1 MNAPR
6 IERRVVTATTVAW
19 PATMHPVLRR
29 VYAARGVAL
38 PADVEHKLSALLS
51 PQTLGGIEH
60 ACTLLEAAIREN
72 ARIVVVGDFD
82 CDGATGTA
90 VAVRGLRLLGASDVV
105 FAVPNRMRHGYGL
118 SPAIVAELLPRKPDL
133 LITVDNGVAA
143 HAGVAAAKAHGM
155 RVIVTDHHLPG
166 ATLPE
171 ADAMVNPNLCSFEK
185 CAHGRALCDPC
196 AQDARKNAEFPSKAL
211 AGVGVMFYLLLALRA
226 RLREQ
231 GWFAERSIV
240 EPDLSSLLDLVALGT
255 AADLV
260 PLDRNNRT
268 LVEAGLRRIR
278 TGRACA
284 GIVALLAAGKRDFAR
299 VVASDLG
306 FAVGPRI
313 NAAGRLEDMTLGIE
327 CLLTD
332 DASRAAELAELLS
345 SINAER
351 RDLQD
356 GMTAQAQVEV
366 EKWISARGADALPH
380 GVVLF
385 DPQWHHG
392 VVGLVASKLKET
404 LHRPVIACAPA
415 GQHGDE
421 IKASGR
427 SIPGFH
433 LRDALAEVDSR
444 HPALIQR
451 FGGHAMAAGL
461 SLNRSDLEVF
471 GKAFDEVARSH
482 LTVDMLDAVAWT
494 DGELDARDFTLD
506 LAQQLRYAGPWGQ
519 AFPEPEFEGEFCVE
533 SWKVVGEK
541 HLKLKLRHPDLAEP
555 LDGIA
560 FGAYSGERPPS
571 RVRVVYALDVNEWNG
586 RQSLQLLIRLMRPA

>member
-1 MNAPR
+1 MNPPR
-6 IERRVVTATTVAW
+6 IVRRAVPAETAAW
-19 PATMHPVLRR
+19 PDSVHPVLRR
-29 VYAARGVAL
+29 VYAARGVAS
-38 PADVEHKLSALLS
+38 PADIEHRLTGLLS
-51 PQTLGGIEH
+51 PLALGGIDR
-60 ACTLLEAAIREN
+60 ACELLEAAIRED
-72 ARIVVVGDFD
+72 ARMVVVGDFD
-82 CDGATGTA
+82 CDGATGTS
-90 VAVRGLRLLGASDVV
+90 VAVRGLRLLGARDVGY
-105 FAVPNRMRHGYGL
+105 AVPNRMRHGYGL
-118 SPAIVAELLPRKPDL
+118 SPAIVEELLPRKPDV

-143 HAGVAAAKAHGM
+143 HAGVATAKASGM

-166 ATLPE
+166 ATLPD
-171 ADAMVNPNLCSFEK
+171 ADAIVNPNLD
-185 CAHGRALCDPC
+185 ADP
-196 AQDARKNAEFPSKAL
+196 FPSKAL

-226 RLREQ
+226 RLREC
-231 GWFAERSIV
+231 GWFEDRGIP
-240 EPDLSSLLDLVALGT
+240 EPDLSELLDLVALGT
-255 AADLV
+255 VADLV
-260 PLDRNNRT
+260 PLDRNNRI

-278 TGRACA
+278 AGRSCA
-284 GIVALLAAGKRDFAR
+284 GIAALLAVGKRDLAR

-306 FAVGPRI
+306 FAVGPRL

-332 DASRAAELAELLS
+332 DAGRVAELAELLS

-356 GMTAQAQVEV
+356 GMTAQAEAEV
-366 EKWISARGADALPH
+366 EKWISTRGADALPH

-385 DPQWHHG
+385 DPEWHHG
-392 VVGLVASKLKET
+392 VVGLVASKLKES
-404 LHRPVIACAPA
+404 LQRPVIACAPA

-433 LRDALAEVDSR
+433 LRDALAEVDAR
-444 HPALIQR
+444 HPGLIQR

-461 SLNRSDLEVF
+461 SLNRSDLEAF
-471 GKAFDEVARSH
+471 GKAFDEVARSR
-482 LTVDMLDAVAWT
+482 LTVDMLDSVALT
-494 DGELDARDFTLD
+494 DGELDAQDFSLD

-519 AFPEPEFEGEFCVE
+519 GFPEPEFEGKFSVE

-571 RVRVVYALDVNEWNG
+571 RLRAVFALDVNEWNG
-586 RQSLQLLIRLMRPA
+586 RQTLQLLIRLMSPA

>member
-1 MNAPR
+1 MNPAR
-6 IERRVVTATTVAW
+6 IVRRAVPAETAAW
-19 PATMHPVLRR
+19 PDSVHPVLRR
-29 VYAARGVAL
+29 VYAARGVAS
-38 PADVEHKLSALLS
+38 PADIEHRLTGLLS
-51 PQTLGGIEH
+51 PLALGGIDR
-60 ACTLLEAAIREN
+60 ACELLEAAIRED
-72 ARIVVVGDFD
+72 ARMVVVGDFD
-82 CDGATGTA
+82 CDGATGTS
-90 VAVRGLRLLGASDVV
+90 VAVRGLRLLGARDVGY
-105 FAVPNRMRHGYGL
+105 AVPNRMRHGYGL
-118 SPAIVAELLPRKPDL
+118 SPAIVEELLPRKPDV

-143 HAGVAAAKAHGM
+143 HAGVATAKARGM

-166 ATLPE
+166 ATLPD
-171 ADAMVNPNLCSFEK
+171 ADAIVNPNLD
-185 CAHGRALCDPC
+185 ADP
-196 AQDARKNAEFPSKAL
+196 FPSKAL

-226 RLREQ
+226 RLRER
-231 GWFAERSIV
+231 GWFADRGIQ
-240 EPDLSSLLDLVALGT
+240 EPDLSELLDLVALGT
-255 AADLV
+255 VADLV
-260 PLDRNNRT
+260 PLDRNNRI

-278 TGRACA
+278 AGRSCA
-284 GIVALLAAGKRDFAR
+284 GIAALLAVGKRDLAR

-306 FAVGPRI
+306 FAVGPRL

-332 DASRAAELAELLS
+332 DAGRVAELAELLS

-356 GMTAQAQVEV
+356 GMTAQAQAEV
-366 EKWISARGADALPH
+366 EKWISTRGEDALPH

-385 DPQWHHG
+385 DPEWHHG
-392 VVGLVASKLKET
+392 VVGLVASKLKES
-404 LHRPVIACAPA
+404 LQRPVIACAPA

-433 LRDALAEVDSR
+433 LRDALAEVDAR
-444 HPALIQR
+444 HPGLIQR

-461 SLNRSDLEVF
+461 SLNRSDLEAF
-471 GKAFDEVARSH
+471 GKAFDEVARSR
-482 LTVDMLDAVAWT
+482 LTVDMLDSVALT
-494 DGELDARDFTLD
+494 DGELDAQDFSLD

-519 AFPEPEFEGEFCVE
+519 GFPEPEFEGKFSVE

-571 RVRVVYALDVNEWNG
+571 RLRAVFALDVNEWNG
-586 RQSLQLLIRLMRPA
+586 RQTLQLLIRLMSPA

>member
-1 MNAPR
+1 MNPAR
-6 IERRVVTATTVAW
+6 IVRRAVPAETAAW
-19 PATMHPVLRR
+19 PDSVHPVLRR
-29 VYAARGVAL
+29 VYAARGVAS
-38 PADVEHKLSALLS
+38 PADIEHRLTGLLS
-51 PQTLGGIEH
+51 PLALGGIDR
-60 ACTLLEAAIREN
+60 ACELLEAAIRED
-72 ARIVVVGDFD
+72 ARMVVVGDFD
-82 CDGATGTA
+82 CDGATGTS
-90 VAVRGLRLLGASDVV
+90 VAVRGLRLLGARDVGY
-105 FAVPNRMRHGYGL
+105 AVPNRMRHGYGL
-118 SPAIVAELLPRKPDL
+118 SPAIVEELLPRKPDV

-143 HAGVAAAKAHGM
+143 HAGVATAKARGM

-166 ATLPE
+166 ATLPD
-171 ADAMVNPNLCSFEK
+171 ADAIVNPNLD
-185 CAHGRALCDPC
+185 ADP
-196 AQDARKNAEFPSKAL
+196 FPSKAL

-226 RLREQ
+226 RLRER
-231 GWFAERSIV
+231 GWFADRGIQ
-240 EPDLSSLLDLVALGT
+240 EPDLSELLDLVALGT
-255 AADLV
+255 VADLV
-260 PLDRNNRT
+260 PLDRNNRI

-278 TGRACA
+278 AGRGCA
-284 GIVALLAAGKRDFAR
+284 GIAALLAVGKRDLAR

-306 FAVGPRI
+306 FTVGPRL

-332 DASRAAELAELLS
+332 DAGRVAELAELLS

-356 GMTAQAQVEV
+356 GMTAQAQAEV
-366 EKWISARGADALPH
+366 EKWISTRGEDALPH

-385 DPQWHHG
+385 DPEWHHG
-392 VVGLVASKLKET
+392 VVGLVASKLKES
-404 LHRPVIACAPA
+404 LQRPVIACAPA

-427 SIPGFH
+427 SISGFH
-433 LRDALAEVDSR
+433 LRDALAEVDAR
-444 HPALIQR
+444 HPGLIQR

-461 SLNRSDLEVF
+461 SLNRSDLEAF
-471 GKAFDEVARSH
+471 GKAFDEVARSR
-482 LTVDMLDAVAWT
+482 LTVDMLDSVALT
-494 DGELDARDFTLD
+494 DGELDAQDFSLD

-519 AFPEPEFEGEFCVE
+519 GFPEPEFEGKFSVE

-571 RVRVVYALDVNEWNG
+571 RLRAVFALDVNEWNG
-586 RQSLQLLIRLMRPA
+586 RQTLQLLIRLMSPA

>member
-1 MNAPR
+1 MNPPR
-6 IERRVVTATTVAW
+6 IVRRAVPAETAAW
-19 PATMHPVLRR
+19 PDSVHPVLRR
-29 VYAARGVAL
+29 VYAARGVAS
-38 PADVEHKLSALLS
+38 PADIEHRLTGLLS
-51 PQTLGGIEH
+51 PLALGGIDR
-60 ACTLLEAAIREN
+60 ACELLEAAIRED
-72 ARIVVVGDFD
+72 ARMVVVGDFD

-90 VAVRGLRLLGASDVV
+90 VAVRGLRLLGARDVGY
-105 FAVPNRMRHGYGL
+105 AVPNRMRHGYGL
-118 SPAIVAELLPRKPDL
+118 SPAIVEELLPRKPDV

-143 HAGVAAAKAHGM
+143 HAGVATAKARGM

-166 ATLPE
+166 ATLPD
-171 ADAMVNPNLCSFEK
+171 ADAIVNPNLD
-185 CAHGRALCDPC
+185 ADP
-196 AQDARKNAEFPSKAL
+196 FPSKAL

-226 RLREQ
+226 RLRER
-231 GWFAERSIV
+231 GWFADRGIQ
-240 EPDLSSLLDLVALGT
+240 EPDLSELLDLVALGT
-255 AADLV
+255 VADLV
-260 PLDRNNRT
+260 PLDRNNRI

-278 TGRACA
+278 AGRSCA
-284 GIVALLAAGKRDFAR
+284 GIAALLAVGKRDLAR

-306 FAVGPRI
+306 FAVGPRL

-332 DASRAAELAELLS
+332 DAGRVAELAELLS

-356 GMTAQAQVEV
+356 GMTAQAQAEV
-366 EKWISARGADALPH
+366 EKWISTRGEDALPH

-385 DPQWHHG
+385 DPEWHHG
-392 VVGLVASKLKET
+392 VVGLVASKLKES
-404 LHRPVIACAPA
+404 LQRPVIACAPA

-433 LRDALAEVDSR
+433 LRDALAEVDAR
-444 HPALIQR
+444 HPGLIQR

-461 SLNRSDLEVF
+461 SLNRSDLEAF
-471 GKAFDEVARSH
+471 GKAFDEVARSR
-482 LTVDMLDAVAWT
+482 LTVDMLDSVALT
-494 DGELDARDFTLD
+494 DGELDAQDFTLD

-519 AFPEPEFEGEFCVE
+519 GFPEPEFEGKFSVE

-571 RVRVVYALDVNEWNG
+571 RLRAVFALDVNEWNG
-586 RQSLQLLIRLMRPA
+586 RQTLQLLIRLMSPA